1 MNTTADVMASVRHA
15 LRGIALTTP
24 VGEFDISPRTLT
36 AMLTGCG
43 KHAWRVFCLTIYSAA
58 STAVWAPLFS
68 GVLIGSSGKSA
79 LGARGTDRSL
89 N

>member
-1 MNTTADVMASVRHA
+1 
-15 LRGIALTTP
+15 
-24 VGEFDISPRTLT
+24 
-36 AMLTGCG
+36 MLTGCG